1 VKVSTDALIFTHKH
15 GKGRFEEIARFTQ
28 NRWGREQRNLY
39 LQMLDISFH
48 QLVANPLKGMDC
60 SEIRIGYRKLNT
72 GSHVIFYR
80 QTLADAIEI
89 VRVLHGHMDIETR
102 LSES

>member
-1 VKVSTDALIFTHKH
+1 MAKADLK
-15 GKGRFEEIARFTQ
+15 EIARFTQ

-39 LQMLDISFH
+39 LQMLDVSFQ
-48 QLVANPLKGMDC
+48 QLAANPLKGKDC
-60 SEIRIGYRKLNT
+60 SDIRIGYRKLNA

-80 QTLADAIEI
+80 KTLVDMIEI

-102 LSES
+102 LSEP

>member
-1 VKVSTDALIFTHKH
+1 MPTFTLTNMAKADL
-15 GKGRFEEIARFTQ
+15 KEIANFTQ

-39 LQMLDISFH
+39 LQMLDVSFQ
-48 QLVANPLKGMDC
+48 QLAVNPLKGKDC
-60 SEIRIGYRKLNT
+60 SDIRIGYRKLNA

-80 QTLADAIEI
+80 KTLADTIEI

-102 LSES
+102 LSVP